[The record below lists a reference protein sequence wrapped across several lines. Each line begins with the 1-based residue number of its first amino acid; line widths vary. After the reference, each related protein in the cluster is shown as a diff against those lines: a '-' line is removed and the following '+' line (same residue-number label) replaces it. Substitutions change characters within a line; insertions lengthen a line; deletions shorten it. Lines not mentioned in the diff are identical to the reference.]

1 MSAIAPHPLAKVFER
16 EIARF
21 VAAASR
27 GDCTDLYRNRRSSA
41 RYHRS
46 WPLLVTPIG
55 QGDAS
60 DLSAT
65 LHDVSSGGIGF
76 FCDSGFP
83 VGTFL
88 GIKLFWSDPDT
99 PRIPAV
105 VRHTRITQ
113 EGVLLGTRF
122 IVNSEK
128 LCTLIDNGRH
138 AWYG

>member
-1 MSAIAPHPLAKVFER
+1 MPAIAPHPLAKVFER

-21 VAAASR
+21 VAAASHSN
-27 GDCTDLYRNRRSSA
+27 CSSLYRNRRSAA

-46 WPLLVTPIG
+46 WPLLITPIG
-55 QGDAS
+55 QGDES

-105 VRHTRITQ
+105 VRHARITQ
-113 EGVLLGTRF
+113 EGVLIGARF
-122 IVNSEK
+122 VVNSQK
-128 LCTLIDNGRH
+128 LCMLIDDGHH

>member
-1 MSAIAPHPLAKVFER
+1 MSAIATHPLAKVFER

-27 GDCTDLYRNRRSSA
+27 SHCASLYRNRRSAA

-46 WPLLVTPIG
+46 WPILITPIG
-55 QGDAS
+55 QGAED
-60 DLSAT
+60 DRSAT

-83 VGTFL
+83 VGTYL
-88 GIKLFWSDPDT
+88 GIKLFWSDSDT

-105 VRHTRITQ
+105 VQHVRITQ
-113 EGVLLGTRF
+113 EGVLIGAKF
-122 IVNSEK
+122 VVNSEK
-128 LCTLIDNGRH
+128 LCMLIDGGCEP
-138 AWYG
+138 WYG